1 MLFSGSPVDGAC
13 FGKQMNR
20 FKQILWQ
27 LRSERE
33 RESEREGGGYAV
45 PKFNHKTI
53 VSTEMMKQDE
63 IPWINIIT

>member
-1 MLFSGSPVDGAC
+1 MLWKADEQVQADSLATSFRA
-13 FGKQMNR
+13 
-20 FKQILWQ
+20 
-27 LRSERE
+27 